1 MYELLV
7 LALLMHWPLYAYLI
21 ADIANH
27 ILGPWE
33 RISRGTLSSLL
44 TKLEQAG
51 FIEPADPA
59 RVPFPTERPS
69 RVFAITP
76 DGQARFHQLMMDT
89 TSNQG
94 TYQRLFRIKALH
106 LEYLAPEEQLTLVDH
121 YLSYCQMGVNYQQNS
136 AQDFVTTPHKQ
147 QTVSRFY
154 SDVALNL
161 MGLIGQQWQLELA
174 WAKQLR
180 ARVLTEQAS
189 DRQPPLSQADDTHA
203 QIDER
208 NAHDNTSS
216 PS

>member
-51 FIEPADPA
+51 LIVPADPTQ
-59 RVPFPTERPS
+59 VPFSTDRPS
-69 RVFAITP
+69 RMFALTP
-76 DGQARFHQLMMDT
+76 AGRERFYQLMMDT

-106 LEYLAPEEQLTLVDH
+106 LEYVSPEDQLSLVDH
-121 YLSYCQMGVNYQQNS
+121 YLSYCQMGLSYQQAE
-136 AQDFVTTPHKQ
+136 AQDFVTNPIKQ
-147 QTVSRFY
+147 QSVSSFY
-154 SDVALNL
+154 SAVALDL
-161 MGLIGQQWQLELA
+161 MGLVSQQWQLELA
-174 WAKQLR
+174 WAKLLRDRIVAIQTPGKTETQLN
-180 ARVLTEQAS
+180 
-189 DRQPPLSQADDTHA
+189 
-203 QIDER
+203 ER
-208 NAHDNTSS
+208 NQHVH
-216 PS
+216 

>member
-51 FIEPADPA
+51 LIVPADPTQ
-59 RVPFPTERPS
+59 VPFPTDRPS
-69 RVFAITP
+69 HVFALTP
-76 DGQARFHQLMMDT
+76 AGRERFYQLMMDT

-106 LEYLAPEEQLTLVDH
+106 LEYISPEDRLSLVDH
-121 YLSYCQMGVNYQQNS
+121 YLSYCQMGLHYQQ
-136 AQDFVTTPHKQ
+136 AQAHDFVTNPIKQ
-147 QTVSRFY
+147 SSVSTFY
-154 SDVALNL
+154 SAVALDL
-161 MGLIGQQWQLELA
+161 MDLVSQQWQLELA
-174 WAKQLR
+174 WAQRLR
-180 ARVLTEQAS
+180 ERILAAQALQKTEA
-189 DRQPPLSQADDTHA
+189 T
-203 QIDER
+203 E
-208 NAHDNTSS
+208 
-216 PS
+216 

>member
-51 FIEPADPA
+51 LIALADPTQ
-59 RVPFPTERPS
+59 VPFSTDRPS
-69 RVFAITP
+69 HVFALTP
-76 DGQARFHQLMMDT
+76 TGRERFYQLMMDT

-106 LEYLAPEEQLTLVDH
+106 LEYISPENR
-121 YLSYCQMGVNYQQNS
+121 LSQ
-136 AQDFVTTPHKQ
+136 AQAHDFVTNPLKQ
-147 QTVSRFY
+147 SSVSTFY
-154 SDVALNL
+154 SAVALDL
-161 MGLIGQQWQLELA
+161 MDLVSQQWQLELA
-174 WAKQLR
+174 WAQRLR
-180 ARVLTEQAS
+180 ERIVAAQALQKTE
-189 DRQPPLSQADDTHA
+189 T
-203 QIDER
+203 
-208 NAHDNTSS
+208 TG
-216 PS
+216 

>member
-7 LALLMHWPLYAYLI
+7 LSLLMHWPLYAYLI

-44 TKLEQAG
+44 TRLEQTGLIA
-51 FIEPADPA
+51 PADPA
-59 RVPFPTERPS
+59 QVPFSTDRPS

-76 DGQARFHQLMMDT
+76 AGRERFYQLMMNT

-106 LEYLAPEEQLTLVDH
+106 LEYVSPEDRLSLVDH
-121 YLSYCQMGVNYQQNS
+121 YLSYCQMGLRYQQAQ
-136 AQDFVTTPHKQ
+136 AQDFATNPIKQ
-147 QTVSRFY
+147 QSVSSSY
-154 SDVALNL
+154 SAVALEL
-161 MGLIGQQWQLELA
+161 MDLVSQQWQLELA

-180 ARVLTEQAS
+180 EQIA
-189 DRQPPLSQADDTHA
+189 AD
-203 QIDER
+203 
-208 NAHDNTSS
+208 
-216 PS
+216 

>member
-21 ADIANH
+21 AEIANH

-51 FIEPADPA
+51 YIAPADPA
-59 RVPFPTERPS
+59 QVPFSTDRPS

-76 DGQARFHQLMMDT
+76 AGRERFYQLMMDT

-106 LEYLAPEEQLTLVDH
+106 LEYVSSEDQLSLVDH
-121 YLSYCQMGVNYQQNS
+121 YLSYCQMGLRYQQAE
-136 AQDFVTTPHKQ
+136 AQDFVTNPIKQ
-147 QTVSRFY
+147 RSVSSFY
-154 SDVALNL
+154 RTIAQDVMDLVTR
-161 MGLIGQQWQLELA
+161 QWQLELD
-174 WAKQLR
+174 WAKRLHERIIAAQALHK
-180 ARVLTEQAS
+180 TETPQ
-189 DRQPPLSQADDTHA
+189 
-203 QIDER
+203 
-208 NAHDNTSS
+208 
-216 PS
+216 

>member
-51 FIEPADPA
+51 LIVPADPTQ
-59 RVPFPTERPS
+59 VPFSTDRPS
-69 RVFAITP
+69 HVFALTP
-76 DGQARFHQLMMDT
+76 AGRERFYQLMMDT

-106 LEYLAPEEQLTLVDH
+106 LEYISPDDRLSLVDH
-121 YLSYCQMGVNYQQNS
+121 YLSYCQMGLHYQQ
-136 AQDFVTTPHKQ
+136 AQAHDFVTNPLKQ
-147 QTVSRFY
+147 SSVSTFY
-154 SDVALNL
+154 SAVALDL
-161 MGLIGQQWQLELA
+161 MDLVSQQWQLELA
-174 WAKQLR
+174 WAQRLR
-180 ARVLTEQAS
+180 ERIVAAQALQKTE
-189 DRQPPLSQADDTHA
+189 T
-203 QIDER
+203 
-208 NAHDNTSS
+208 TG
-216 PS
+216 